1 MPAVDGC
8 IAVHLRPGKSS
19 VHVMDAGEVAFQTF
33 LALGQA
39 WPWVNHNT
47 AVGPVVNLTRLERE
61 FSPAPRAGTEGE
73 GEARG
78 RSHAHEARPVAPF
91 PAGDGDEPDYE
102 GIGRSV
108 AE

>member
-39 WPWVNHNT
+39 WPWVQHNS
-47 AVGPVVNLTRLERE
+47 AVGPVMNLTRLEKE
-61 FSPAPRAGTEGE
+61 LSPAPRAGTEGE
-73 GEARG
+73 D
-78 RSHAHEARPVAPF
+78 APRVGDALTGSASS
-91 PAGDGDEPDYE
+91 PAGDQEAL
-102 GIGRSV
+102 RV
-108 AE
+108 